1 MRKLI
6 MLTAAL
12 GLLCG
17 AATTASAQHLD
28 DKGKCHDAHGKFA
41 KMEVCKGGHAE
52 PDHHY
57 MLDKKG
63 KCRDEKGKFATMG
76 MCKH

>member
-1 MRKLI
+1 MRHILV
-6 MLTAAL
+6 LTAAF

-17 AATTASAQHLD
+17 GVTTASAQKID
-28 DKGKCHDAHGKFA
+28 DKGRCHDAHGKYA
-41 KMEVCKGGHAE
+41 KMDVCKGHTA

-57 MLDKKG
+57 AMDKKG
-63 KCRDEKGKFATMG
+63 KCRDEKGHFATMG

>member
-12 GLLCG
+12 GRRCG

-28 DKGKCHDAHGKFA
+28 DKGKC
-41 KMEVCKGGHAE
+41 
-52 PDHHY
+52 
-57 MLDKKG
+57 
-63 KCRDEKGKFATMG
+63 RDEKNKFAAMSL
-76 MCKH
+76 CKH